1 MADIIINESSLYTK
15 ANAVGASY
23 IDLASPNNRTASPN
37 YCPTKS
43 NITSQVPNSFITGT
57 YASNQ
62 LVCEKDVHT
71 YTSSFY
77 IGLAYNDIPANGNA
91 ISFISSPVVRFNVD
105 GTTIDTTYPST
116 TYGTWSFSKVGGTVT
131 INTSNGN
138 VSASSLGTTVK
149 NRTSIGSVACT
160 FTASST
166 YGSWSVTSSANI
178 YQQLNQVEAFEDVLD
193 LTFPTIS
200 YSAHIGSTEY
210 NNVRNMGADDI
221 DPIYRQGPLS
231 PTSLTGSITYV
242 KYTSGR
248 RQLATMGTQI
258 DTYFIQYGT
267 SSSNRVTTTS
277 GKTLNLLQ
285 NGINSGFSY
294 STSSNSY
301 MVENVQNN
309 IIYLYTAACPINN
322 SRNFT
327 ITLNNYNNT
336 LKSAVYVTGSYRVD
350 GNRTL
355 ITHYTPSFT
364 KTFTQLNSG
373 VIKLERSTSTVGYE
387 FILFKQSTSYSSIRV
402 FTNSSISSQGF
413 DEYGVVGIG
422 NTSGKS
428 EIING
433 TKMPVVIGVSSN
445 QWAPM
450 IQEQSMSYV
459 KVLRLQA
466 KSGSNSYRIA
476 YDPSGGGNSSI
487 DLVINPYYG
496 GDNLTTAQRRCWYPR
511 ADYAVDIGALS

>member
-1 MADIIINESSLYTK
+1 MADIIINESGLYTK
-15 ANAVGASY
+15 ANDVGASY
-23 IDLASPNNRTASPN
+23 TDLASPNNRTASPN

-71 YTSSFY
+71 YTSGFY

-91 ISFISSPVVRFNVD
+91 ISFISSPTVRFNVD

-116 TYGTWSFSKVGGTVT
+116 TYGTWSFSKVGGSVT
-131 INTSNGN
+131 INTSNGQ

-149 NRTSIGSVACT
+149 SRTSIGTVACT

-166 YGSWSVTSSANI
+166 YGDWSVTSSATI
-178 YQQLNQVEAFEDVLD
+178 YQQLNQVDGFEDVLD

-200 YSAHIGSTEY
+200 YSAHIGSTSY
-210 NNVRNMGADDI
+210 NDVRNMGADDI
-221 DPIYRQGPLS
+221 DPIYRQGPLN
-231 PTSLTGSITYV
+231 PTSLTGTITYM
-242 KYTSGR
+242 KYTSGS
-248 RQLATMGTQI
+248 RQLATIGLQF

-267 SSSNRVTTTS
+267 SDSNCVTTTS
-277 GKTLNLLQ
+277 GKTLDLLQ
-285 NGINSGFSY
+285 NGINYGFSY
-294 STSSNSY
+294 STSSSSY
-301 MVENVQNN
+301 MVENVHTN
-309 IIYLYTAACPINN
+309 IICLYTTACSINS
-322 SRNFT
+322 SRDFT
-327 ITLNNYNNT
+327 ITINNYNNT
-336 LKSAVYVTGSYRVD
+336 LKSAVYVTGNYRAD

-355 ITHYTPSFT
+355 ITHYTPSLT

-373 VIKLERSTSTVGYE
+373 VIKLECSASTVGYE
-387 FILFKQSTSYSSIRV
+387 FILFKQGTSTNTINVY
-402 FTNSSISSQGF
+402 TNSLPYGF
-413 DEYGVVGIG
+413 NEYGVVGTG

-428 EIING
+428 EIINY
-433 TKMPVVIGVSSN
+433 TKMPIVVSISSN

-450 IQEQSMSYV
+450 MQEQNVSYV
-459 KVLRLQA
+459 KVLRLQP

-511 ADYAVDIGALS
+511 ADYTVDISSLS

>member
-23 IDLASPNNRTASPN
+23 IDLASPNNKTASPN

-138 VSASSLGTTVK
+138 VSASNLSTTVK
-149 NRTSIGSVACT
+149 NRTSVGSVACI
-160 FTASST
+160 FTANST
-166 YGSWSVTSSANI
+166 YGGWSVTSSATI
-178 YQQLNQVEAFEDVLD
+178 YQQLNQVDGFEDVLD

-200 YSAHIGSTEY
+200 YSAHIGSTSY
-210 NNVRNMGADDI
+210 NDVRNMGADDI
-221 DPIYRQGPLS
+221 EPIYRQGPLN
-231 PTSLTGSITYV
+231 PTSLTGTITYM
-242 KYTSGR
+242 KYTSGS
-248 RQLATMGTQI
+248 RQLATIGLQF

-267 SSSNRVTTTS
+267 SSSNCVTTTS

-309 IIYLYTAACPINN
+309 IIYLYTAVCSVNS

-336 LKSAVYVTGSYRVD
+336 LKSAVYVTGNYRVD

-355 ITHYTPSFT
+355 ITHYTPSLT

-387 FILFKQSTSYSSIRV
+387 FILFKQGTSASNINVY
-402 FTNSSISSQGF
+402 TNSSLSGF
-413 DEYGVVGIG
+413 NEYGIVGIG

-428 EIING
+428 EIINYE
-433 TKMPVVIGVSSN
+433 KMPIVVSVSSN
-445 QWAPM
+445 QWSPM
-450 IQEQSMSYV
+450 VQEQSMSYV
-459 KVLRLQA
+459 KVLRLQP

-476 YDPSGGGNSSI
+476 FDPSSGGDSSI
-487 DLVINPYYG
+487 DLVINPYY

-511 ADYAVDIGALS
+511 ADYTVDIGSLN

>member
-1 MADIIINESSLYTK
+1 MADIIINESGLYTK
-15 ANAVGASY
+15 ANAVGATY
-23 IDLASPNNRTASPN
+23 TDLASPNNRTASPN

-77 IGLAYNDIPANGNA
+77 VGLAYNDIPANGNA
-91 ISFISSPVVRFNVD
+91 ISFISSPTVRFNVD
-105 GTTIDTTYPST
+105 GTTVDTTYPST
-116 TYGTWSFSKVGGTVT
+116 TYGTWSFSKIGGSVT
-131 INTSNGN
+131 LNTSNGN

-149 NRTSIGSVACT
+149 SRTSIGTVACT

-166 YGSWSVTSSANI
+166 YGGWSVTSSATI
-178 YQQLNQVEAFEDVLD
+178 YQQLNQVDAFEDALD

-200 YSAHIGSTEY
+200 YSAHIGSTSY
-210 NNVRNMGADDI
+210 NDIKNMGADDI
-221 DPIYRQGPLS
+221 DPIYRQGPLT
-231 PTSLTGSITYV
+231 PTSLTGTITYV
-242 KYTSGR
+242 KYTSGN
-248 RQLATMGTQI
+248 RQLATMGAQI

-267 SSSNRVTTTS
+267 SSSSRVTTTY
-277 GKTLNLLQ
+277 GKTLDLLQ
-285 NGINSGFSY
+285 NGINYGFSY
-294 STSSNSY
+294 STSSSSY
-301 MVENVQNN
+301 IVENVYTNV
-309 IIYLYTAACPINN
+309 ICLYTGACLTN
-322 SRNFT
+322 SSKNFT

-336 LKSAVYVTGSYRVD
+336 LKSAVYVTGNYRAD

-355 ITHYTPSFT
+355 ITHYTPSLT

-373 VIKLERSTSTVGYE
+373 VITVECGTSTVGYE
-387 FILFKQSTSYSSIRV
+387 FILFKQGISTSLIRV
-402 FTNSSISSQGF
+402 FTNSQISSQGF

-433 TKMPVVIGVSSN
+433 AKMPVVIGVSSN

-450 IQEQSMSYV
+450 VQEQSMSYV
-459 KVLRLQA
+459 KVLRLQP
-466 KSGSNSYRIA
+466 KSGSDSYRIA

-511 ADYAVDIGALS
+511 ADYTVVL

>member
-1 MADIIINESSLYTK
+1 MADIIINESGLYTK
-15 ANAVGASY
+15 ANAVGTSY
-23 IDLASPNNRTASPN
+23 NDLSSPNNRTASPN

-43 NITSQVPNSFITGT
+43 DIISQVSNSFITGT

-77 IGLAYNDIPANGNA
+77 VGLAYNDIPANGNA
-91 ISFISSPVVRFNVD
+91 ISFISSPTVRFNVD
-105 GTTIDTTYPST
+105 GTTVDTTYPST

-166 YGSWSVTSSANI
+166 YGGWSVASSANI
-178 YQQLNQVEAFEDVLD
+178 YQQLNQVDEFEDVLD

-200 YSAHIGSTEY
+200 YSAHIGSTDY
-210 NNVRNMGADDI
+210 NDVRNMGADDI
-221 DPIYRQGPLS
+221 DPIYRQGPLN
-231 PTSLTGSITYV
+231 PTSLTGTITYI
-242 KYTSGR
+242 KYTSGS
-248 RQLATMGTQI
+248 RQLVTMGTQI

-277 GKTLNLLQ
+277 GTTLNLLQ

-294 STSSNSY
+294 STNSSSY
-301 MVENVQNN
+301 MVENVYNN
-309 IIYLYTAACPINN
+309 IICLYTAAGSIN
-322 SRNFT
+322 SSKNFT
-327 ITLNNYNNT
+327 ITLNNHNNT
-336 LKSAVYVTGSYRVD
+336 LKSSVYVKGNYRVD
-350 GNRTL
+350 GNRIL
-355 ITHYTPSFT
+355 ITHYTPSLT

-373 VIKLERSTSTVGYE
+373 VIKLERSSSTVGYE
-387 FILFKQSTSYSSIRV
+387 FILFKQGTSASSIKV
-402 FTNSSISSQGF
+402 YTNSSLPGEF
-413 DEYGVVGIG
+413 NEYGVVGIG

-428 EIING
+428 EIINYA
-433 TKMPVVIGVSSN
+433 KMPIVVSVPSN
-445 QWAPM
+445 QWKPM
-450 IQEQSMSYV
+450 MQEQSMSYV
-459 KVLRLQA
+459 KVLRLQS
-466 KSGSNSYRIA
+466 KSGTNSYRIA
-476 YDPSGGGNSSI
+476 SDPSGGGNSSI

-496 GDNLTTAQRRCWYPR
+496 GNNLTTAQRRCWYPR
-511 ADYAVDIGALS
+511 ADYTVDIGALS